1 MNESQSSSSSFT
13 VHRSA
18 LGWYKSELL
27 KWNAKVNLIGPEAS
41 TNLDEHIA
49 EAVAA
54 AEILKPEREVMDFG
68 SGGGLPAIPMAI
80 VSPSA
85 RFHLV
90 EADQKKWAFLKHV
103 ARECG
108 LSCQVYGDRL
118 SRLLQRLPAD
128 LRFSLVVSRAV
139 GNPEEW
145 VPTLKNHLEPGARVA
160 LFQGSPDAPEIAG
173 FIRGEAIPL
182 PRGESNY
189 LVVLT
194 FHVEHPGAVR
204 RQ

>member
-1 MNESQSSSSSFT
+1 MSEQRRPSSPAIDPRASL
-13 VHRSA
+13 A
-18 LGWYKSELL
+18 LYKTELL
-27 KWNAKVNLIGPEAS
+27 KWNAKVNLIGPEA
-41 TNLDEHIA
+41 TANLDEHIG

-54 AEILKPEREVMDFG
+54 AEILTPEREVMDFG

-80 VSPSA
+80 VSPAA

-90 EADQKKWAFLKHV
+90 EADQKKWAFLKHI

-108 LSCQVYGDRL
+108 LSCQIYGDRL

-145 VPTLKNHLEPGARVA
+145 VPTLKDHLEPGARIA
-160 LFQGSPDAPEIAG
+160 LFQGSPDAPAIAG
-173 FIRGEAIPL
+173 FARGEVVQL

-194 FHVEHPGAVR
+194 FHVEHNSQR
-204 RQ
+204 T

>member
-1 MNESQSSSSSFT
+1 MDPI
-13 VHRSA
+13 A
-18 LGWYKSELL
+18 LYRSELL
-27 KWNAKVNLIGPEAS
+27 KWNAKVNLIGPEAT

-80 VSPSA
+80 VSPGA

-90 EADQKKWAFLKHV
+90 EADQKKWAFLKHIV
-103 ARECG
+103 RECG

-118 SRLLQRLPAD
+118 SRLLRRLPAD

-145 VPTLKNHLEPGARVA
+145 VPTLRNHLEAGARVA
-160 LFQGSPDAPEIAG
+160 LFQGSPDVPEIAG
-173 FIRGEAIPL
+173 FIRGGAIPL

-194 FHVEHPGAVR
+194 FHVEQPGVVEGVGKNDG
-204 RQ
+204 